1 MRALAGVDLDV
12 RRRSV
17 VGIAGESGSGKST
30 LAYAATRLLRPP
42 GTVTAGSVTY
52 FEKEGKVVDVLG
64 LDEETLRR
72 WRWAH
77 LSVVFQAAMNALNP
91 VSRLRNQLLD
101 VLEVHRPDMT
111 SAEYVAR
118 AETLFDLVDLPPNR
132 LDAYP
137 HQLSGGQR
145 QRAMIAMA
153 LALDPDCIFLD
164 EPTTALDVVV
174 QREILSRLHE
184 LQQQLGFSMVF
195 ITHDLSLLLEIAN
208 TIAIFYAGRVVEQA
222 PADEILSTPRHPYTK
237 GLLQSFP
244 SLVGERRNLVGIPGS
259 PPDLRFPPPGCA
271 FEPRCPFARDEC
283 RQEAPS
289 LEVVGPGAAVAC
301 WRWASLEAE
310 EGTAGQEEGV
320 VRRRVGSE

>member
-1 MRALAGVDLDV
+1 M
-12 RRRSV
+12 

-42 GTVTAGSVTY
+42 GTVTAGSVTF
-52 FEKEGKVVDVLG
+52 FEKGGRVVDVLG
-64 LDEETLRR
+64 LDDATLRR

-91 VSRLRNQLLD
+91 VSRLRNQLVD
-101 VLEVHRPDMT
+101 VLEAHRPDMT
-111 SAEYVAR
+111 TEECVAR
-118 AETLFDLVDLPPNR
+118 AEKLFDLVDLPSNR

-153 LALDPDCIFLD
+153 LALDPECIFLD

-174 QREILSRLHE
+174 QREILCRLQE

-195 ITHDLSLLLEIAN
+195 ITHDLSLLLEIAD
-208 TIAIFYAGRVVEQA
+208 TIAIFYAGRVIEQA
-222 PADEILSTPRHPYTK
+222 PADEILSTPRHPYTR

-244 SLVGERRNLVGIPGS
+244 SLVGERRKLVGIPGS
-259 PPDLRFPPPGCA
+259 PPDLRFPVQGCA
-271 FEPRCPFARDEC
+271 FEPRCQFARDHC
-283 RQEAPS
+283 REEAPA
-289 LEVVGPGAAVAC
+289 LEVIGPGAAVAC
-301 WRWASLEAE
+301 WRWTSLGTEQEVAVQERALPQEGMVNRSAASE
-310 EGTAGQEEGV
+310 
-320 VRRRVGSE
+320 